1 MSPFAGIESI
11 SSPHDKYFAY
21 YDVGSE
27 ASMQTAQR
35 DLASYVA
42 AEGPFD
48 GVLAFSQGS
57 ALVARFLQ
65 GQGQGQGSQLHGH
78 HRASPLPPFKCA
90 IFLSGHPPDH
100 DTTDGSASIMIPTVH
115 IWGTN
120 DELDPKQ
127 PEKLSNLCKS
137 DCRSVF
143 VHEGGHEVPNSRH
156 ADALT
161 HAVRVIRRALAAISV

>member
-1 MSPFAGIESI
+1 MIPFAGIESI
-11 SSPHDKYFAY
+11 SSSQDKYFAY

-27 ASMQTAQR
+27 ASMQIAQH
-35 DLASYVA
+35 DLASYIV

-65 GQGQGQGSQLHGH
+65 EQGQGSQPHGH
-78 HRASPLPPFKCA
+78 HRASPLPTFRCA
-90 IFLSGHPPDH
+90 IFFSGHPPDH
-100 DTTDGSASIMIPTVH
+100 DSSDGSAPIMIPTVH

-120 DELDPKQ
+120 DELDPKY
-127 PEKLSNLCKS
+127 PEQLSNLCKS

-143 VHEGGHEVPNSRH
+143 VHEGGHEIPNARNS
-156 ADALT
+156 DALI
-161 HAVRVIRRALAAISV
+161 HAVHVIRRLFAAISV